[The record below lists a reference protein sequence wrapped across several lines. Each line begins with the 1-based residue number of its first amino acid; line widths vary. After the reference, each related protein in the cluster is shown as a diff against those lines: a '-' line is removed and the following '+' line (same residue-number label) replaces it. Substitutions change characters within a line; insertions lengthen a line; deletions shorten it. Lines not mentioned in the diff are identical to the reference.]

1 MAKELSIFVDES
13 GDRGGKARYYLLT
26 LVFHD
31 QADSIAEAVTGYE
44 AKLARADLPNIPF
57 HSEPLMNGHKDY
69 EFLGIEQRKA
79 MLAYFS
85 SFVRKLP
92 ISYITLVYRRSQFED
107 PARLMERMGR
117 DISSAM
123 IEHLDFFQSFDDVK
137 VYYDNGQDI
146 IKQALDRSVGK
157 VLSKGVVR
165 RRKTSMT
172 GYRLEQVADYL
183 CTIELAL
190 VKYQAKEDGETYN
203 KFFGGIGSFKRNWL
217 KQARSK
223 QI

>member
-44 AKLARADLPNIPF
+44 AKLAKADLPNIPF
-57 HSEPLMNGHKDY
+57 HSEPLMNGHMDY
-69 EFLGIEQRKA
+69 EFLGIGQRKA

-92 ISYITLVYRRSQFED
+92 ISYITFVYRRSQFED

-123 IEHLDFFQSFDDVK
+123 VEHLDFFQSFDDVK
-137 VYYDNGQDI
+137 VHYDNGQDI
-146 IKQALDRSVGK
+146 VKQALDRSVGK
-157 VLSKGVVR
+157 VLSKGGRPAPQDLDDQLTIGNIHIVKQNSLNSIDIFFQHGR
-165 RRKTSMT
+165 ARETGRGKTVFL
-172 GYRLEQVADYL
+172 GV
-183 CTIELAL
+183 
-190 VKYQAKEDGETYN
+190 YQSISG
-203 KFFGGIGSFKRNWL
+203 
-217 KQARSK
+217 
-223 QI
+223 

>member
-1 MAKELSIFVDES
+1 
-13 GDRGGKARYYLLT
+13 
-26 LVFHD
+26 
-31 QADSIAEAVTGYE
+31 
-44 AKLARADLPNIPF
+44 
-57 HSEPLMNGHKDY
+57 MNGHKDY
-69 EFLGIEQRKA
+69 GVLNIEQRKA

-92 ISYITLVYRRSQFED
+92 ISYITFVYRRSQFED

-123 IEHLDFFQSFDDVK
+123 VEHLGFFQYFDDVK

-146 IKQALDRSVGK
+146 AKQALDRSVDK

-172 GYRLEQVADYL
+172 DYRLEQVADYL

-190 VKYQAKEDGETYN
+190 VKYESKESGETHN
-203 KFFGGIGSFKRNWL
+203 KLFGGIGSFKRNWL
-217 KQARSK
+217 KQARNK
-223 QI
+223 RI

>member
-1 MAKELSIFVDES
+1 
-13 GDRGGKARYYLLT
+13 
-26 LVFHD
+26 
-31 QADSIAEAVTGYE
+31 
-44 AKLARADLPNIPF
+44 
-57 HSEPLMNGHKDY
+57 MNGHKDY
-69 EFLGIEQRKA
+69 EFLNIEQRKV

-92 ISYITLVYRRSQFED
+92 ISYITFVYRRSQFED
-107 PARLMERMGR
+107 PTRLMERMGR

-123 IEHLDFFQSFDDVK
+123 IEHLGFFQSFDDVK

-146 IKQALDRSVGK
+146 VKQALDRSVGK

-172 GYRLEQVADYL
+172 DYRLEQVADYL

-190 VKYQAKEDGETYN
+190 VKYEAKENGETYN

-217 KQARSK
+217 KQARNK
-223 QI
+223 RI